1 MFLDETLSY
10 GLPAAG
16 AEQESD
22 LLTWTMPNRLKLNEM
37 TWKERVERLQI
48 VSQCFFTIHCLL
60 VMILM
65 NGKILCTCYIGD
77 NTEMWYQDK

>member
-10 GLPAAG
+10 GLPAVG

-37 TWKERVERLQI
+37 K
-48 VSQCFFTIHCLL
+48 
-60 VMILM
+60 
-65 NGKILCTCYIGD
+65 
-77 NTEMWYQDK
+77 